1 MQNFDHSFALQ
12 FTSVGKIKAQFK
24 NFIINS
30 LRLIRKSTAYNAET
44 LTC

>member
-24 NFIINS
+24 NLSFMRLAI
-30 LRLIRKSTAYNAET
+30 LR
-44 LTC
+44 